1 MLFRKQVQQS
11 RSDTYGS
18 QKLWYSEIYQ
28 SLSCGAESGI
38 LARIAHSAIES
49 NVFRNSSEKSE
60 KVLEVGGG
68 DGIHLRFVKSEFNE
82 YVLTDYAD
90 DQLRLA
96 SMNLDSDPRNIRFQ
110 NENAQSLSFSDNLF
124 DRLVATC
131 VLLHLDDPEGA
142 ISEWRRVVKNG
153 GHLSIYY
160 PHEPELLTRL
170 ARRMLIG
177 RKASKLGFHGFDLL
191 MAREHKN
198 SAWRIEQFL
207 NFVFINDIV
216 KIKRWPFIKGPLF
229 MNSFTVFHVK
239 ILKA

>member
-1 MLFRKQVQQS
+1 MLFRKQVQKS
-11 RSDTYGS
+11 PSDTYGS

-28 SLSCGAESGI
+28 SLSCGTESGI
-38 LARIAHSAIES
+38 LARIAHNAIERDT
-49 NVFRNSSEKSE
+49 FRNSSETCK
-60 KVLEVGGG
+60 KILEVGGG
-68 DGIHLRFVKSEFNE
+68 DGIHLRFVQSEFDE
-82 YVLTDYAD
+82 YVLTDYDD
-90 DQLRLA
+90 DQLKLA
-96 SMNLDSDPRNIRFQ
+96 SINLDSDPRNIRFQ
-110 NENAQSLSFSDNLF
+110 NENAQSLSFSNDSF

-142 ISEWRRVVKNG
+142 ISEWRRVVRNG
-153 GHLSIYY
+153 GNLSIYY
-160 PHEPELLTRL
+160 PHEPELLTRV
-170 ARRMLIG
+170 ARRILLG

-207 NFVFINDIV
+207 KFVFMNDTI

-239 ILKA
+239 ILKN